1 MRRRQFLAL
10 VGAATAIWSG
20 RPFAAT
26 APQSER
32 KRVGV
37 LMLYPD
43 SDPQGQMR
51 AAAFRDGLRKVGWI
65 AGRNIDVEIAWG
77 IGDAKWLR
85 SAATQLLSSG
95 VDVIVANGDAS
106 AQVMKQL
113 KSSVPVVFI
122 AGADPI
128 AGGLVESL
136 AHPGG
141 DLTGFSVLEPSV
153 GAKQLELLKE
163 VAPRI
168 THVAVL
174 FNADSPGNRQLAAA
188 TVDVGPRFGVQVVSA
203 PMRTAGD
210 IETAMAQ
217 WGRDLDHG
225 VIVPPDP
232 SIASHRK
239 LIIEL
244 AARHRLPVIYALRF
258 MTVEGGLMSYGVDIL
273 ELFRQTAGY
282 VDRIFKG
289 EKPADLPVQLPTKFE
304 LAINMQTAKALG
316 VTVPDKLLALADEV
330 IE

>member
-1 MRRRQFLAL
+1 MRRREFIAL
-10 VGAATAIWSG
+10 VGAATATWPV
-20 RPFAAT
+20 RPFAA
-26 APQSER
+26 ASPQPDR

-43 SDPQGQMR
+43 TDPQGQLR
-51 AAAFRDGLRKVGWI
+51 ATAFRDGLEKLGWI
-65 AGRNIDVEIAWG
+65 VGRNIDVEIAWG
-77 IGDAKWLR
+77 TGDAKWLR
-85 SAATQLLSSG
+85 SAATQLLRSG
-95 VDVIVANGDAS
+95 PDVVLANGDSS
-106 AQVMKQL
+106 ARVMKDL
-113 KSSVPVVFI
+113 GSKVPVIFI
-122 AGADPI
+122 AGADPV

-136 AHPGG
+136 SHPGG

-153 GAKQLELLKE
+153 GAKLLELLKE

-168 THVAVL
+168 TRVAML
-174 FNADSPGNRQLAAA
+174 FNPDSRGNRQLAAA
-188 TVDVGPRFGVQVVSA
+188 TVDAGPRFGVQVLSA
-203 PMRTAGD
+203 PLGTASE

-244 AARHRLPVIYALRF
+244 AARYRLPAIYALRF
-258 MTVEGGLMSYGVDIL
+258 MTAEGGLMSYGVDIL
-273 ELFRQTAGY
+273 ALFRQTAGY
-282 VDRIFKG
+282 VDRILKG

-316 VTVPDKLLALADEV
+316 VTVPDKLLAIADEV